1 MSKDLFWV
9 IMRLSSTN
17 KRIEMGIFRF
27 FNCFSRIY
35 KNRVR
40 YKAERMG
47 ERVDLWPTPI
57 LTSNIGEERLF
68 HT

>member
-1 MSKDLFWV
+1 
-9 IMRLSSTN
+9 MRPLSTN
-17 KRIEMGIFRF
+17 ERIEIGIFRF

-40 YKAERMG
+40 YKDERMG
-47 ERVDLWPTPI
+47 ERADSWPTLT
-57 LTSNIGEERLF
+57 LTSNIGEERSF

>member
-1 MSKDLFWV
+1 
-9 IMRLSSTN
+9 
-17 KRIEMGIFRF
+17 
-27 FNCFSRIY
+27 
-35 KNRVR
+35 VR

-47 ERVDLWPTPI
+47 EKADPWPTPI